1 MLKGNKTLVRS
12 IIIGVI
18 AIFVSVFISKR
29 LSAPK
34 SAAPT
39 KMSFREAT
47 VPVKPAQWGVH
58 QAAIA
63 TSGRVKALNRFEI
76 FAEVSGNLLN
86 NSFRAGTSFRKG
98 QVIVQIDDREFAAQ
112 LKAQKSAFMGLL
124 SQVLPDISIDFNAQ
138 HKSWSDF
145 AAKTD
150 VDKDLPALPAISDS
164 KLKAFLSGRNVLNQY
179 YAIKSQ
185 EVRLSKHQIIAPYDG
200 VLSEAS
206 IQPGSLVRVGQRLGL
221 FLQPNAY
228 ELEAAVPQS
237 DLDKMRIGSN
247 MQLLTESGTPVL
259 GQVARVNSS
268 IDPQTQLVKVYLT
281 LKGNS
286 IREGQYLELT
296 ANGSTFAKSMK
307 IPRTW
312 LSDRNTIF
320 GVKSQDSTLF
330 EIPIKVEAI
339 DNDEVIV
346 SGYEEGIWILQR
358 AVAGAFEGMKVV
370 PQLPKK

>member
-47 VPVKPAQWGVH
+47 VPVKPAQWEVH

-86 NSFRAGTSFRKG
+86 NSFRAGTTFRKG

-138 HKSWSDF
+138 HKTWSDF

-150 VDKDLPALPAISDS
+150 VDKDLPTLPAI
-164 KLKAFLSGRNVLNQY
+164 
-179 YAIKSQ
+179 
-185 EVRLSKHQIIAPYDG
+185 
-200 VLSEAS
+200 
-206 IQPGSLVRVGQRLGL
+206 
-221 FLQPNAY
+221 
-228 ELEAAVPQS
+228 
-237 DLDKMRIGSN
+237 
-247 MQLLTESGTPVL
+247 
-259 GQVARVNSS
+259 
-268 IDPQTQLVKVYLT
+268 
-281 LKGNS
+281 
-286 IREGQYLELT
+286 
-296 ANGSTFAKSMK
+296 
-307 IPRTW
+307 
-312 LSDRNTIF
+312 
-320 GVKSQDSTLF
+320 
-330 EIPIKVEAI
+330 
-339 DNDEVIV
+339 
-346 SGYEEGIWILQR
+346 
-358 AVAGAFEGMKVV
+358 
-370 PQLPKK
+370 